1 MKENPKIYDT
11 IIIGGGPAGY
21 TAGLYAARAGL
32 KALILEKL
40 SPGGQMAMSHKI
52 DNYPGF
58 PEGIDGFSLAENMEQ
73 QALRFGLESELAE
86 VQSVDLKADPKV
98 LHTSEGD
105 FYAKT
110 VILATGAVPRT
121 LGLPEENA
129 LVGRGLH
136 YCAACDGMFFRGK
149 TVVVVGGGNS
159 AAGEALLLSRVA
171 KKVIVVHRRDT
182 LRAEKIYH
190 TSLMAAENVEFC
202 WNSEVVRLLHGDKL
216 TGIVIRDRVTGAE
229 TELACDGL
237 FVSVGRRPA
246 TDLFAGQVALDDGG
260 YVIAGESTETSVP
273 GVFAAGD
280 LRTKQVRQVVTAV
293 ADGAVA
299 VHGVESYLAK
309 YSGKGA

>member
-1 MKENPKIYDT
+1 M
-11 IIIGGGPAGY
+11 
-21 TAGLYAARAGL
+21 
-32 KALILEKL
+32 
-40 SPGGQMAMSHKI
+40 
-52 DNYPGF
+52 
-58 PEGIDGFSLAENMEQ
+58 
-73 QALRFGLESELAE
+73 
-86 VQSVDLKADPKV
+86 
-98 LHTSEGD
+98 
-105 FYAKT
+105 
-110 VILATGAVPRT
+110 
-121 LGLPEENA
+121 
-129 LVGRGLH
+129 
-136 YCAACDGMFFRGK
+136 
-149 TVVVVGGGNS
+149 
-159 AAGEALLLSRVA
+159 
-171 KKVIVVHRRDT
+171 
-182 LRAEKIYH
+182 
-190 TSLMAAENVEFC
+190 EFC